1 MHSFICHN
9 FLLTSCWCHSWRINI
24 LSILY
29 KVIVLVLKRNNILFI
44 LHEGELI
51 TSQNFINDI
60 SISSLSSLMNSNGTS
75 ISHHKSM
82 FFEQYELLVA
92 EFRHLQNPFPGTG
105 LHCSY
110 RIIWLSTSQPRVHR
124 HRFSWFWGQMVSS
137 TECMHLSSDGQ
148 SLCTAQPPG

>member
-9 FLLTSCWCHSWRINI
+9 SLLTSCWCHSWRINI

-44 LHEGELI
+44 LHEGGLI

-60 SISSLSSLMNSNGTS
+60 SISSLSSSMNSNGTS

-82 FFEQYELLVA
+82 FFEQYDCKTQKPERLCATSEILNKSWEKYFFFKRGGFCSFIFFKNYKCNVSTI
-92 EFRHLQNPFPGTG
+92 LTWKNMTNNQKYW
-105 LHCSY
+105 LH
-110 RIIWLSTSQPRVHR
+110 
-124 HRFSWFWGQMVSS
+124 M
-137 TECMHLSSDGQ
+137 
-148 SLCTAQPPG
+148 